1 MATYL
6 LDTTVIIDFLNGKR
20 RRRELLRSLVEQGH
34 MLACCAVNVTEVYAG
49 LRPSEAQ
56 KTAAFLRQLDYREVT
71 WEIARHAGLLK
82 NEWGKKG
89 HTLALGDVTVAAT
102 ALAYGLVL
110 MTDNAKHFPM
120 SELARYPFSSQ
131 EIP

>member
-20 RRRELLRSLVEQGH
+20 RRRELLRSLVGQGH

-49 LRPSEAQ
+49 LRPPEAQ
-56 KTAAFLRQLDYREVT
+56 KTEAFLRQLDYREVT
-71 WEIARHAGLLK
+71 WEIARQAGLLK

-89 HTLALGDVTVAAT
+89 HTLSLGDVTLAAT

-110 MTDNAKHFPM
+110 MTDNTKHFPM
-120 SELARYPFSSQ
+120 TELRRHPTQ
-131 EIP
+131 EIQ

>member
-20 RRRELLRSLVEQGH
+20 RHIS
-34 MLACCAVNVTEVYAG
+34 
-49 LRPSEAQ
+49 
-56 KTAAFLRQLDYREVT
+56 
-71 WEIARHAGLLK
+71 
-82 NEWGKKG
+82 
-89 HTLALGDVTVAAT
+89 LGDVTVAAT

-120 SELARYPFSSQ
+120 TELARYPLPAQ